1 MKECCL
7 WGNKGRCA
15 LSSGARV
22 GRLDKDAASGL
33 SVPPDFGTAGA
44 SGFGGIWI
52 SCGFDPELLA
62 PCAREYAFP
71 WEWDLPY

>member
-7 WGNKGRCA
+7 WGNRGRCA

-33 SVPPDFGTAGA
+33 CVPPDFGTAGGA
-44 SGFGGIWI
+44 GFGG
-52 SCGFDPELLA
+52 
-62 PCAREYAFP
+62 
-71 WEWDLPY
+71 DLDFLRV